1 MSHFVITIQSDR
13 DDSETMVRVDTS
25 NGTPRVTEV
34 SVRAP
39 SGIGR
44 TGNQPLAIDP
54 DSLVRALRLGREAQ
68 RRDGQARE
76 RAETVKTAPRRA
88 PRSAKAAAAK
98 RTPAAKATRGRP
110 RRATAAA
117 AESQSRV
124 YRRMPDDIAATYAN
138 AGTITAVANHY
149 GVPRHTAQGW
159 IARLRRQG

>member
-1 MSHFVITIQSDR
+1 VSHFVITIQSDQ

-34 SVRAP
+34 SVRAT
-39 SGIGR
+39 SGTGL

-54 DSLVRALRLGREAQ
+54 DSLVRALRLGREVQ
-68 RRDGQARE
+68 RREKAQ
-76 RAETVKTAPRRA
+76 TVKAAPRPA

-159 IARLRRQG
+159 IARLRRLG